1 MFKYDPEGLDQVIT
15 KAGQNVRNLPMRQ
28 VITSFAGLR
37 AHEERAEF
45 LIGELE
51 DAPGFIDCAGIES
64 PGLTSCPAIGEMVA
78 EIVREKM
85 RLKKRKTSK
94 RPEKAL

>member
-1 MFKYDPEGLDQVIT
+1 
-15 KAGQNVRNLPMRQ
+15 MRQ

-51 DAPGFIDCAGIES
+51 DGAGIYRTVPES
-64 PGLTSCPAIGEMVA
+64 NL
-78 EIVREKM
+78 RD
-85 RLKKRKTSK
+85 
-94 RPEKAL
+94 